1 MARVGAPLARR
12 FEFSASIARD
22 GSLCAEDRERL
33 DPGEAWTPEH
43 LLLAALC
50 RCTLASLRFHAGA
63 AGVEAG
69 GSAAATGLVTKRES
83 DGRYAFVEI
92 LCGLDVTLEREPD
105 DVPALLARAERDCFI
120 AASLTSAPEYEWR
133 VNGQTLPPQPASQER

>member
-1 MARVGAPLARR
+1 VPKR

-22 GSLCAEDRERL
+22 GSLCAEGKDSL

-50 RCTLASLRFHAGA
+50 RCTLASLRFHAKRADLSASGT
-63 AGVEAG
+63 
-69 GSAAATGLVTKRES
+69 AAASGSVTRRDT

-92 LCGLDVTLEREPD
+92 LCGVDVSVEPTPN
-105 DVPALLARAERDCFI
+105 DVAGLTALAERDCFI
-120 AASLTSAPEYEWR
+120 GASLTVKPGYEWR
-133 VNGQTLPPQPASQER
+133 VNGEVVRP